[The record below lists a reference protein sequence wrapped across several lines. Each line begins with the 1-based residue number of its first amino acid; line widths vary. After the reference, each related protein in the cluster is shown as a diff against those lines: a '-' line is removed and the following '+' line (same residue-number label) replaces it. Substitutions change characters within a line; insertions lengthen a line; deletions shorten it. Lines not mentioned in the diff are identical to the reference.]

1 MRDRQIIQGG
11 HNMKASFTTLCKKF
25 LPIFS
30 IIILLV
36 SVFSVKNFKPNTP
49 VTVIDDQNVPLATL
63 SPAYFFVVRH
73 DIPLDSAFT
82 LTDISLTDE
91 DFDFIGEGTVLYENE
106 IFNNPDEMT
115 KAIQSSPDFS
125 HFITEGITIEWRF
138 LLNID
143 GTLGVIGVYTE
154 GSIENNSSDKY
165 LIDAQYYLF
174 NPSLVDE
181 AITNVL
187 PTLCDY
193 IGSGKAYYHE
203 DIYNDPNTL
212 NSLVA
217 EVPPYEAPAGVDIE
231 WGSIYEYNGD
241 YIVIGRYISSTES
254 ETTIAPN
261 YVLDEPIE
269 NTDTM
274 ELTVRN
280 IEELKSLDIEVGC
293 TVYTEG
299 YADVGDNG
307 NAAYIITDS
316 PDYNTDNVF
325 VIPIKN
331 KKYAQ
336 MLFDADSIINVACAG
351 IYPDTQISSKLN
363 TLVYLISGKAR
374 GIQFNSGTYYLESA
388 IYLQST
394 EWYGTGDTLI
404 SVSPDFSNKR
414 YGIITNTD
422 SSGGSF
428 TFEGINFEYNSDENF
443 ILADCESALMALT
456 NITYCHINNC
466 TFTATNAA
474 DNETGISL
482 LWFRHCDQIE
492 NVTIENS
499 KFYDL
504 IGYASDQDKMLR
516 GGCIWF
522 NGPGNNH
529 KNVFKNIIIRNCEL
543 THVTSDEAIAFWNG
557 SFHDVTIE
565 KSTIK
570 SEHKTNNILAFHNC
584 SYHNVEMNK
593 VDFISSCKA
602 RTSLLL
608 EYMEDASDILIH
620 ECSFDINAENAS
632 PYTDAKNVIFI
643 NNDDYASLIDFRDNT
658 VISSKGTTYGN
669 LVTCYDSTSCKI
681 NVIHNVIS
689 VPTLYGVVYITN
701 STDVDAHI
709 FDNTISGAMYISA
722 TDKCTDS
729 NLSLIQNRISD
740 GQSLLIKSTTSLNY
754 NVKDNDL
761 NSISNSNL
769 ITYQSTSKAS
779 SNITLSTDNNN

>member
-1 MRDRQIIQGG
+1 
-11 HNMKASFTTLCKKF
+11 MKSSFTTLCKKF

-49 VTVIDDQNVPLATL
+49 VTIIDDQNVPLATL

-106 IFNNPDEMT
+106 IFNNPDEMS

-125 HFITEGITIEWRF
+125 PFITEGITIEWRF

-154 GSIENNSSDKY
+154 GTIENDSSDKY

-174 NPSLVDE
+174 SPSLVDE

-217 EVPPYEAPAGVDIE
+217 EVPPYETPAGVDIE

-254 ETTIAPN
+254 ESTIAPN

-280 IEELKSLDIEVGC
+280 IEELKSLDLEVGC

-307 NAAYIITDS
+307 NAAYLITDS
-316 PDYNTDNVF
+316 PDYNADNVF
-325 VIPIKN
+325 VIQLN
-331 KKYAQ
+331 NRKYAQ
-336 MLFDADSIINVACAG
+336 MIFDTDDIINVACAG
-351 IYPDTQISSKLN
+351 IFPDNKISAQLN
-363 TLVYLISGKAR
+363 SLIYLISGKVR
-374 GIQFNSGTYYLESA
+374 GLKFNSGTYYLESA
-388 IYLQST
+388 VYLKST
-394 EWYGTGDTLI
+394 EMYGTGDTLI
-404 SVSPDFSNKR
+404 SVSPDFTTKT

-422 SSGGSF
+422 VSAKF
-428 TFEGINFEYNSDENF
+428 TFDNLNFEYNSSEDF
-443 ILADCESALMALT
+443 MLADHETALFAFS
-456 NITYCHINNC
+456 NIDYCHINKC
-466 TFTATNAA
+466 TFTASNTV
-474 DNETGISL
+474 DNDTGISL
-482 LWFRHCDQIE
+482 LWFRHCDQI
-492 NVTIENS
+492 NNITIENS
-499 KFYDL
+499 TFHNL
-504 IGYASDQDKMLR
+504 IGYASHQDKLLR

-529 KNVFKNIIIRNCEL
+529 NNTFENITIRNCEF

-557 SFHDVTIE
+557 DFRNVTIE
-565 KSTIK
+565 NSTIK
-570 SEHKTNNILAFHNC
+570 SEHKTNNIIAFHNC
-584 SYHNVEMNK
+584 SYHNAELNK
-593 VDFISSCKA
+593 VNFISHCKA

-608 EYMEDASDILIH
+608 EYIEAASDITIH
-620 ECSFDINAENAS
+620 ECYFDINAENAS
-632 PYTDAKNVIFI
+632 PYTDVKNVIFI
-643 NNDDYASLIDFRDNT
+643 NNDNYASVTAFKDNT
-658 VISSKGTTYGN
+658 VISSDGTTYGN
-669 LVTCYDSTSCKI
+669 LITCYDSISSKI
-681 NVIHNVIS
+681 NVTHNMIS
-689 VPTLYGVVYITN
+689 TPTLYGVVYITN
-701 STDVDAHI
+701 STGIEAQI
-709 FDNTISGAMYISA
+709 NDNTLSGASYISA

-729 NLSLIQNRISD
+729 TLSLVQNRISG
-740 GQSLLIKSTTSLNY
+740 GQSLLVKSTTSLNY
-754 NVKDNDL
+754 NVNGND
-761 NSISNSNL
+761 IDTDTNSNL
-769 ITYQSTSKAS
+769 ITYQSTAKAS
-779 SNITLSTDNNN
+779 SNITLNTSNNN